1 VKDTPWIGASSKGAC
16 LLYTAF
22 RVDAS
27 NHFGYR
33 EFAATARALVSRASF
48 GPETVAAMTKAFD
61 HVWAELGADF
71 DTPLSAEAARLT
83 LASAILATATTIDGQ
98 DVETFKA
105 VGRTR
110 MAAKYP
116 WLIDLRPKAQYAR

>member
-1 VKDTPWIGASSKGAC
+1 LASEGHTWIGASSKGAC

-27 NHFGYR
+27 NHFGCR

-48 GPETVAAMTKAFD
+48 GPETVAAMTK
-61 HVWAELGADF
+61 
-71 DTPLSAEAARLT
+71 
-83 LASAILATATTIDGQ
+83 AILATATTIDGQ